1 MKKEIAIVL
10 GVVVGLA
17 AIGAVIY
24 FAKKRK
30 KGKNDGRVP
39 EETPEEEIP
48 EELQKSISGFDEG
61 ETVTVAGV
69 KYILT
74 GGQWQVV

>member
-24 FAKKRK
+24 FAKKGK

-39 EETPEEEIP
+39 GEADAEDIP

-69 KYILT
+69 EYILT
-74 GGQWQVV
+74 GGKWQIV